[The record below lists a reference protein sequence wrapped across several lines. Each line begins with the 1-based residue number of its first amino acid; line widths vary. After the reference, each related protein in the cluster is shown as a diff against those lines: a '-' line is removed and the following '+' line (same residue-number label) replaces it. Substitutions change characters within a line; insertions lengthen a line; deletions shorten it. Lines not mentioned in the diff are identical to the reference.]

1 MKVWRRHFVLL
12 SVVVWICPFLRA
24 DEPTKPADPKHPG
37 YEYRENH
44 DPNGIG
50 KFYMGREIAQV
61 MGHQAAD
68 WLERPE
74 REKEEQPSKLI
85 EALKIKPGEVIA
97 DIGAG
102 SGYYAFRFAKL
113 VEPKGKIF
121 AVDIQP
127 EMLDIIRKR
136 MKERKVTNIEPIQGT
151 VSDPKLPANSVDTIL
166 MVDVYHEFDH
176 PFEMTLAMV
185 KALKP
190 GGRMV
195 FVEFRMEDP
204 DVPIKLVHKM
214 TQKQVLKEMEPHPLR
229 WVKTLDVLPW
239 QHIIIFEK
247 KGEKVGG
254 GERKIRKGL
263 RIGRSGSGPLLTF

>member
-1 MKVWRRHFVLL
+1 MKLFQR
-12 SVVVWICPFLRA
+12 SVITWIILCLVYLPLFA
-24 DEPTKPADPKHPG
+24 DDPAKKSDTKPPG
-37 YEYRENH
+37 YEFRENH

-61 MGHQAAD
+61 MGHQAAE

-74 REKEEQPSKLI
+74 REKEEQPTKLI

-102 SGYYAFRFAKL
+102 SGYYAFRLSKL
-113 VEPKGKIF
+113 VGAKGKIL

-136 MKERKVTNIEPIQGT
+136 MKEQNVTNVEPIQGT
-151 VSDPKLPANSVDTIL
+151 VSDPKLKANSVDTIL

-176 PFEMTLAMV
+176 PYEMTLAMT

-214 TQKQVLKEMEPHPLR
+214 TQKQVIKEMEPHPLR

-247 KGEKVGG
+247 KGDEDSK
-254 GERKIRKGL
+254 K
-263 RIGRSGSGPLLTF
+263 

>member
-1 MKVWRRHFVLL
+1 
-12 SVVVWICPFLRA
+12 
-24 DEPTKPADPKHPG
+24 
-37 YEYRENH
+37 
-44 DPNGIG
+44 
-50 KFYMGREIAQV
+50 V

-74 REKEEQPSKLI
+74 REKEEQPTKLI
-85 EALKIKPGEVIA
+85 DALKIKPGEVIA

-102 SGYYAFRFAKL
+102 SGYYSFRLSKL
-113 VEPKGKIF
+113 VGPKGKIL

-136 MKERKVTNIEPIQGT
+136 MKEQIVKNVEPIQGT
-151 VSDPKLPANSVDTIL
+151 ITDPKLPANSVDTIL

-176 PFEMTLAMV
+176 PFEMTVAMV

-190 GGRMV
+190 GGRMI

-204 DVPIKLVHKM
+204 DVPIKLLHKM
-214 TQKQVLKEMEPHPLR
+214 TQKQVIKEMEPHPLR

-239 QHIIIFEK
+239 QHIITFEK
-247 KGEKVGG
+247 KGE
-254 GERKIRKGL
+254 EEQKGK
-263 RIGRSGSGPLLTF
+263 